1 MGKTIDEL
9 IIGLTVDYKKMKSG
23 LEGAVHAVQKDT
35 TKLNKSLRSV
45 STSMNKMNEHIN
57 KIGKSLPVR
66 LGLAG
71 LAAGFAGLAVKMT
84 KMSASQEDIFTRLK
98 FQVESTG
105 AKYSDAKGQIDEF
118 LKSMQATTR
127 YGDTDMAPVLG
138 QITQLTG
145 SLDKGFV
152 GAKLAAD
159 MAASKLFDMNT
170 AARYVAMAMQG
181 NVEMLGRYIP
191 ELRTSAGLVNKNM
204 SASQK
209 WQIAQK
215 LLMEKFGGAAQSDL
229 MTFNGVLKQMRN
241 YIGDVFERFGDIV
254 TQNFAGTIRGWTSS
268 VQNFIQS
275 GQLEK
280 WALGVTQKVKS
291 LYHIVSGLLKFLA
304 SNWGVIRDVAVAF
317 MGVVAAVKAWVIAQR
332 LLNLA
337 MNANPLGLIITAV
350 GTAAIVIDAIVRKTV
365 GWAAVWDAVRKSA
378 LIFWNFFK
386 AFINSVKAYVLG
398 IGNIFKSFGTIAV
411 GVFTGSF
418 KKIKQGWNDLKN
430 APKQFLSTVKENFTK
445 AGANAVDIWNKTK
458 KKIEDSPAVGELK
471 IKKSGGSEAA
481 GAFGLDPAKTEEAAN
496 RILEVHQNLS
506 DETLAIRGTTK
517 QAEIDM
523 IDEVGQA
530 QQQNTD
536 DMQNALMEFEGNVQ
550 QSLTPFAD
558 SFYNMSKG
566 IGTNWKKTWEKA
578 GDFWLKSFLRKMMQG
593 VSKLVTAVLV
603 GENTKQTAFLKTA
616 AIAISTGARETWAAL
631 RSAGAS
637 IYAALAKIAQSLA
650 SLGPFAIPAIA
661 AAGVALWAIFSKFK
675 SVIGLA
681 KGGRIDQ
688 PTAALIGESGPEIV
702 APESDFLDYTKQIL
716 SQIAQAITQMI
727 QTIQTPIINAIVPM
741 AQVQM
746 AGAASLA
753 VSVPA
758 SGSISDVKI
767 DEAIAILEQI
777 RDKETT
783 LEVTNEIS
791 GNDLYQIVKAEEKEQ
806 SRLER

>member
-9 IIGLTVDYKKMKSG
+9 VVGLSVDAKKFNAELGRATNAVKQDTEKMKRSFSSIKGQLFNLKTAIAGAFVAAGIKTMIDASNKQEQATEDLNVALEQTGRYTKDISKHFQKLSDEIQNNANFANEDVQRAEALMITLTNLKKKG
-23 LEGAVHAVQKDT
+23 LDEATKGAVGLAHVFHID
-35 TKLNKSLRSV
+35 LNSAATLVAK
-45 STSMNKMNEHIN
+45 
-57 KIGKSLPVR
+57 
-66 LGLAG
+66 GLAG
-71 LAAGFAGLAVKMT
+71 NV
-84 KMSASQEDIFTRLK
+84 
-98 FQVESTG
+98 G
-105 AKYSDAKGQIDEF
+105 ALSRYGIMVDKTLSPMEKQHQILEQLGQMYD
-118 LKSMQATTR
+118 QATKAAKTDAGEMKQMALQI
-127 YGDTDMAPVLG
+127 GDLKEKGGDLIKNFLRPLISVLIKAFKFLNSLSKAVQNSIGRFIALIAVLG
-138 QITQLTG
+138 TLQKVLMAFNL
-145 SLDKGFV
+145 SLGPA
-152 GAKLAAD
+152 GWIIAGIAA
-159 MAASKLFDMNT
+159 
-170 AARYVAMAMQG
+170 
-181 NVEMLGRYIP
+181 
-191 ELRTSAGLVNKNM
+191 LVT
-204 SASQK
+204 
-209 WQIAQK
+209 I
-215 LLMEKFGGAAQSDL
+215 
-229 MTFNGVLKQMRN
+229 
-241 YIGDVFERFGDIV
+241 IDIV
-254 TQNFAGTIRGWTSS
+254 
-268 VQNFIQS
+268 VQ
-275 GQLEK
+275 
-280 WALGVTQKVKS
+280 
-291 LYHIVSGLLKFLA
+291 
-304 SNWGVIRDVAVAF
+304 
-317 MGVVAAVKAWVIAQR
+317 
-332 LLNLA
+332 
-337 MNANPLGLIITAV
+337 
-350 GTAAIVIDAIVRKTV
+350 KTV
-365 GWAAVWDAVRKSA
+365 GWAAVWDVVRKSA

-386 AFINSVKAYVLG
+386 AFINSVKAYVVG

-430 APKQFLSTVKENFTK
+430 APKEFLSTVKENFTK

-523 IDEVGQA
+523 IGEVGQA